1 MHAERGLALG
11 CPIISKHWRGSCR
24 PSSKSSQKKK
34 KRFHQIVTGNVS
46 TQIVE
51 HVMEDA
57 TAISNVA

>member
-24 PSSKSSQKKK
+24 PSSKSSQEK

>member
-34 KRFHQIVTGNVS
+34 KRFHQIVTENVS